1 MEIEEVGRFPL
12 LVLSPHVSISLER
25 EEESVCV
32 LTADSFFFLGWNPV
46 CFRTGH
52 DPHADRQG
60 SGCGRPG
67 TGPFRCL

>member
-32 LTADSFFFLGWNPV
+32 LTADSFSFLGWNPV

-52 DPHADRQG
+52 ADRQG
-60 SGCGRPG
+60 SSCGRPG